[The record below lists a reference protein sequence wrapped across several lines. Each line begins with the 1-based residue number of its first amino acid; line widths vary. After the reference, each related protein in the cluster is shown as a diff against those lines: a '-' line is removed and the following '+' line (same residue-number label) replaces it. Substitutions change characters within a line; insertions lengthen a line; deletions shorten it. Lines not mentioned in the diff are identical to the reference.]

1 MNRSALVAALC
12 ALALIQAY
20 IVYYIF
26 VYGPLRGAVPY
37 DDCGVILRSLQ
48 NLDVLAGARSIGE
61 FLSRARYLTIHA
73 PVSDFQTKLGLMLSG
88 GATWGPYA
96 LDAVWPAVALVAVA
110 TTAGARNVVFFVA
123 VAAFLLLSP
132 FMLNGS
138 WWLKSDWEGGI
149 FLAAAMLVLFDA
161 AESGSVKGK
170 IVGSS
175 LLALALLCKMTAFY
189 QPAPVL
195 ATFIAFE
202 LYGAI
207 KHRWTPCPGSGS
219 AFRALAGFRFSYS
232 QAKLW
237 ALCSSI
243 ILAPYIFFF
252 LYNRHHFMAYIS
264 WGLEPTWHDNLT
276 MAQRLASYMPFEAPD
291 AWGALHVQFPILLAA
306 ALLIAGLKR
315 QRSHLVVAPMGCA
328 IAVMFFVPL
337 TLAKTSGG
345 SYAGVALGAVAGT
358 ALVSMRTLDINL
370 PRYGAWIGLAVVLA
384 LAPLS
389 RLPFTSRNE
398 LNGIAVQHD
407 ELKRLHR
414 IQSDLASDVA
424 QTPLV
429 RLRVVYAFDDI
440 LAPMTNLAIAY
451 FRHTGRF
458 ADVGRIDDLTPKTKD
473 VLASADF
480 VISVVPASA
489 GRTIPSLFPNWPL
502 SADPGS
508 ADVWIRDSGQF
519 KFVKAYPTNEGEIR
533 LYSALVSSSVR
544 RQ

>member
-1 MNRSALVAALC
+1 
-12 ALALIQAY
+12 
-20 IVYYIF
+20 
-26 VYGPLRGAVPY
+26 
-37 DDCGVILRSLQ
+37 
-48 NLDVLAGARSIGE
+48 
-61 FLSRARYLTIHA
+61 
-73 PVSDFQTKLGLMLSG
+73 
-88 GATWGPYA
+88 
-96 LDAVWPAVALVAVA
+96 
-110 TTAGARNVVFFVA
+110 
-123 VAAFLLLSP
+123 
-132 FMLNGS
+132 
-138 WWLKSDWEGGI
+138 
-149 FLAAAMLVLFDA
+149 
-161 AESGSVKGK
+161 
-170 IVGSS
+170 
-175 LLALALLCKMTAFY
+175 
-189 QPAPVL
+189 
-195 ATFIAFE
+195 
-202 LYGAI
+202 
-207 KHRWTPCPGSGS
+207 
-219 AFRALAGFRFSYS
+219 
-232 QAKLW
+232 
-237 ALCSSI
+237 
-243 ILAPYIFFF
+243 
-252 LYNRHHFMAYIS
+252 
-264 WGLEPTWHDNLT
+264 
-276 MAQRLASYMPFEAPD
+276 
-291 AWGALHVQFPILLAA
+291 
-306 ALLIAGLKR
+306 
-315 QRSHLVVAPMGCA
+315 
-328 IAVMFFVPL
+328 
-337 TLAKTSGG
+337 
-345 SYAGVALGAVAGT
+345 
-358 ALVSMRTLDINL
+358 MRTLDINL

-429 RLRVVYAFDDI
+429 RPRVVYAFDDI

-519 KFVKAYPTNEGEIR
+519 KFVKAYPTSEGEIR